1 MLAKN
6 SQAPRSIRKHAL
18 SLAFFA
24 SKLAPTEGDPTRTA
38 ALFCIL
44 LIYPCPSHPTPA
56 RGHRSDPVPMD
67 RTLTVFTFRWP
78 LLLAAVFALCATGC
92 SQQQGRDIA
101 RQFSDGKPDEFF
113 QTSVDRMATLGMR
126 DNLQSLYLLMSKLY
140 LRNPNQWRQSGY
152 PDAVTAARQIR
163 QAIENRQPLPAL
175 GDRRDLAALSYSL
188 SPDFRGDRVGAFIYA
203 IGSMLV
209 TAHGGR
215 TQFYV
220 TDSINPQFVSNAAR
234 NIEKAT
240 WLLSQRQDANG
251 VLLLFSNEISEE
263 GSNLSFAVE
272 FGKIVARLDLLT
284 QILDERYRRIGLNYA
299 QSLLLM
305 NFLPVQ

>member
-1 MLAKN
+1 
-6 SQAPRSIRKHAL
+6 
-18 SLAFFA
+18 
-24 SKLAPTEGDPTRTA
+24 
-38 ALFCIL
+38 
-44 LIYPCPSHPTPA
+44 
-56 RGHRSDPVPMD
+56 MD
-67 RTLTVFTFRWP
+67 RTSHTCISRWP
-78 LLLAAVFALCATGC
+78 LFLVVLLALFTSGC

-101 RQFSDGKPDEFF
+101 SQFSNGRPDEFF
-113 QTSVDRMATLGMR
+113 QTSVDRMATLSMR

-140 LRNPNQWRQSGY
+140 LRNPSQWRLSGY
-152 PDAVTAARQIR
+152 PDAVSAAREIR
-163 QAIENRQPLPAL
+163 QAIEHQQPLPAL
-175 GDRRDLAALSYSL
+175 GERRDLAALSYSL
-188 SPDFRGDRVGAFIYA
+188 SPDFKGDRVGAFIYA

-215 TQFYV
+215 TQFYM

-251 VLLLFSNEISEE
+251 VLQLFSNEISEE

-272 FGKIVARLDLLT
+272 FGKVVARLDLLA
-284 QILDERYRRIGLNYA
+284 QMLDERYRRVALNYA

>member
-1 MLAKN
+1 
-6 SQAPRSIRKHAL
+6 
-18 SLAFFA
+18 
-24 SKLAPTEGDPTRTA
+24 
-38 ALFCIL
+38 
-44 LIYPCPSHPTPA
+44 
-56 RGHRSDPVPMD
+56 MD
-67 RTLTVFTFRWP
+67 RTLPVYVIRWILRLRVLAVV
-78 LLLAAVFALCATGC
+78 LLLCASGC

-101 RQFSDGKPDEFF
+101 TQFSHGKPDEFL
-113 QTSVDRMATLGMR
+113 QTSVDRMATLGMH

-140 LRNPNQWRQSGY
+140 LRNPSQWRLSGY
-152 PDAVTAARQIR
+152 TDAVSAARAIR
-163 QAIENRQPLPAL
+163 QAIEQRQPLPAL
-175 GDRRDLAALSYSL
+175 GERRDLAALSYSL
-188 SPDFRGDRVGAFIYA
+188 SPEFRGDRVGAFIYA
-203 IGSMLV
+203 IGSMLI

-215 TQFYV
+215 TQFYI

-240 WLLSQRQDANG
+240 WLLSQRQDADG

-272 FGKIVARLDLLT
+272 FGKIVARLDLLA

>member
-1 MLAKN
+1 MV
-6 SQAPRSIRKHAL
+6 
-18 SLAFFA
+18 
-24 SKLAPTEGDPTRTA
+24 
-38 ALFCIL
+38 
-44 LIYPCPSHPTPA
+44 YPLC
-56 RGHRSDPVPMD
+56 VPPQ
-67 RTLTVFTFRWP
+67 RVLRR
-78 LLLAAVFALCATGC
+78 LLLAGTLMACAAGC
-92 SQQQGRDIA
+92 TQQQGRDIA
-101 RQFSDGKPDEFF
+101 TQLGNGRPQELF
-113 QTSVDRMATLGMR
+113 QTSVDRMATLSMQ

-140 LRNPNQWRQSGY
+140 LRNPNQWRESGFL
-152 PDAVTAARQIR
+152 DAASAERQIR
-163 QAIENRQPLPAL
+163 QAIEQRQALPQL
-175 GDRRDLAALSYSL
+175 GERRDLAALSYAL
-188 SPDFRGDRVGAFIYA
+188 SPEFRGDRVGAFIYA

-215 TQFYV
+215 TEFFI
-220 TDSINPQFVSNAAR
+220 TDTIDPQFVSNAAR

-284 QILDERYRRIGLNYA
+284 QMLDERYRRIGLNYA

>member
-1 MLAKN
+1 MERPL
-6 SQAPRSIRKHAL
+6 PVFL
-18 SLAFFA
+18 SGWTH
-24 SKLAPTEGDPTRTA
+24 S
-38 ALFCIL
+38 
-44 LIYPCPSHPTPA
+44 
-56 RGHRSDPVPMD
+56 
-67 RTLTVFTFRWP
+67 P
-78 LLLAAVFALCATGC
+78 LLLTVILALLVGGC
-92 SQQQGRDIA
+92 SQQQERDLVK
-101 RQFSDGKPDEFF
+101 QFTDGKPDELF
-113 QTSVDRMATLGMR
+113 QTSVDRMATLGMH
-126 DNLQSLYLLMSKLY
+126 DNLQSLDLLMSKLY
-140 LRNPNQWRQSGY
+140 LRNPSQWRESGHL
-152 PDAVTAARQIR
+152 DALSAAKEIR
-163 QAIENRQPLPAL
+163 EAIEQRRPLPAL
-175 GDRRDLAALSYSL
+175 GERRDLAALSYSL
-188 SPDFRGDRVGAFIYA
+188 SPEFRGDRVGAFIYA

-251 VLLLFSNEISEE
+251 ELLLFSNEISEE

>member
-1 MLAKN
+1 M
-6 SQAPRSIRKHAL
+6 
-18 SLAFFA
+18 
-24 SKLAPTEGDPTRTA
+24 
-38 ALFCIL
+38 
-44 LIYPCPSHPTPA
+44 
-56 RGHRSDPVPMD
+56 
-67 RTLTVFTFRWP
+67 VFI
-78 LLLAAVFALCATGC
+78 LCATAC
-92 SQQQGRDIA
+92 TQQDGRDIA
-101 RQFSDGKPDEFF
+101 RQFSNGKPDEFF
-113 QTSVDRMATLGMR
+113 QTTVDRVATLGMR
-126 DNLQSLYLLMSKLY
+126 DNLQSLYLLMNKLY
-140 LRNPNQWRQSGY
+140 LRNPNQWRLSGY
-152 PDAVTAARQIR
+152 TDAVTAAREIR
-163 QAIENRQPLPAL
+163 RAIEQGQSLPAL
-175 GDRRDLAALSYSL
+175 GNRRDLAALSYSL
-188 SPDFRGDRVGAFIYA
+188 SPEFRGDRVGAFIYA

-215 TQFYV
+215 TQFYM

-251 VLLLFSNEISEE
+251 SLMLFSNEISEQ

-272 FGKIVARLDLLT
+272 FGKIVARLDLLA

>member
-1 MLAKN
+1 MPIDRLKARCK
-6 SQAPRSIRKHAL
+6 RRR
-18 SLAFFA
+18 
-24 SKLAPTEGDPTRTA
+24 TRQ
-38 ALFCIL
+38 
-44 LIYPCPSHPTPA
+44 
-56 RGHRSDPVPMD
+56 
-67 RTLTVFTFRWP
+67 P
-78 LLLAAVFALCATGC
+78 LLLVAAFLLCVAGC
-92 SQQQGRDIA
+92 SQQQARDVA
-101 RQFSDGKPDEFF
+101 KQFSNGKPDEFF

-152 PDAVTAARQIR
+152 PDAVSAQREIR
-163 QAIENRQPLPAL
+163 QAIEQRRPLAAL
-175 GDRRDLAALSYSL
+175 GERRDLAALSYSL
-188 SPDFRGDRVGAFIYA
+188 SPEFKGDRVGAFIYA
-203 IGSMLV
+203 IGSMIV

-215 TQFYV
+215 TEFYL

-284 QILDERYRRIGLNYA
+284 QMLDERYRRIGLNYA

>member
-1 MLAKN
+1 MD
-6 SQAPRSIRKHAL
+6 RKL
-18 SLAFFA
+18 PAFFTRWRRRPLV
-24 SKLAPTEGDPTRTA
+24 LAA
-38 ALFCIL
+38 AL
-44 LIYPCPSHPTPA
+44 
-56 RGHRSDPVPMD
+56 M
-67 RTLTVFTFRWP
+67 
-78 LLLAAVFALCATGC
+78 LCASGC

-101 RQFSDGKPDEFF
+101 RQFSEGKPDEFF
-113 QTSVDRMATLGMR
+113 QTSVDRMATLGMH
-126 DNLQSLYLLMSKLY
+126 DNLQSLYLLMNKLY

-152 PDAVTAARQIR
+152 LDAVTAAREIR
-163 QAIENRQPLPAL
+163 KAIESRQPLPAL
-175 GDRRDLAALSYSL
+175 GQRRDLEALSYSL
-188 SPDFRGDRVGAFIYA
+188 SPEFRGDRVGAFIYA

-215 TQFYV
+215 TEFYM

-251 VLLLFSNEISEE
+251 SLLLFSNEISEE
-263 GSNLSFAVE
+263 ASNLSFAVE
-272 FGKIVARLDLLT
+272 FGKIVARLDLLA
-284 QILDERYRRIGLNYA
+284 QLLDERYRRVGLNYA